1 MRFSDGWT
9 LGNVYIRIRPPFPSP
24 PLPSFRVHSTVYLI
38 DCAIIRMDNDS
49 SVRGRGEGRFFFF
62 FCNFLET
69 RNFDM
74 FIRLFVTVV
83 FFFLCNQCNIGR
95 EEKQGE
101 RRRGGRI
108 YLRKNHVDFES
119 FKIIIRWNDIFF
131 IGTFFELLKF
141 MERIF
146 FFFSKNTLFFRYLI
160 ILLENPAR
168 YFRRTRTRSAAK
180 CEMD

>member
-1 MRFSDGWT
+1 M
-9 LGNVYIRIRPPFPSP
+9 
-24 PLPSFRVHSTVYLI
+24 
-38 DCAIIRMDNDS
+38 
-49 SVRGRGEGRFFFF
+49 
-62 FCNFLET
+62 
-69 RNFDM
+69 
-74 FIRLFVTVV
+74 
-83 FFFLCNQCNIGR
+83 
-95 EEKQGE
+95 
-101 RRRGGRI
+101 
-108 YLRKNHVDFES
+108 RKNHVDFES